1 MSVCICDGS
10 KLFPRCDRNGQN
22 KCPKLEQMGGEA
34 K

>member
-1 MSVCICDGS
+1 MSGCICDGS

-22 KCPKLEQMGGEA
+22 NCPRTEERDGE